1 MKLSAKLLGRV
12 ALPVI
17 ALGLI
22 GFAVATLTPKD
33 TASAVP
39 PATPATAPDSAGA
52 VVAALGV
59 VEPSSEIIAVASE
72 LPGVVRE
79 VFVKSGDLVAAGAP
93 LFRLDGRA
101 LSASLEAQ
109 MASAQQARANS
120 AASASRVPSLQ
131 ANAATAAAG
140 IAQAEAAL
148 LTAQGQ
154 VTQALGRLATS
165 RSAAEV
171 ARLTFNDAQARFA
184 LFQNISDPR
193 AISTDERDRARFA
206 MERAKAAYD
215 QAQAS
220 VQEAE
225 GGVAVAQGGVADA
238 RSRIASATSSTKSA
252 QASVIEGQ
260 EAAKA
265 AQAGSAQATAQARVV
280 STDLERLIV
289 RAPIAG
295 QILRINVRLG
305 EFASAGPL
313 TSPLVSMGAVDPLHV
328 RVQIDE
334 EDAARISAGAPAQA
348 TLRGDA
354 AKRIP
359 LTFVRF
365 EPQAIPKTNLN
376 GGAERIDT
384 RVVEAIYA
392 FDRKSYAAFVGQ
404 QMDVF
409 VTARPLMASAQ
420 AQIKA
425 PAQSS
430 ASGVTK

>member
-1 MKLSAKLLGRV
+1 MKLSFKLLGRLI
-12 ALPVI
+12 LPVI
-17 ALGLI
+17 ALGAI
-22 GFAVATLTPKD
+22 VFAVSTISAKDKPTNTL
-33 TASAVP
+33 
-39 PATPATAPDSAGA
+39 PATPATAPDTGGS

-59 VEPSSEIIAVASE
+59 IEPSSETIGVATE
-72 LPGVVRE
+72 LSGVVRE
-79 VFVKSGDLVAAGAP
+79 VFVKPGDLVAAGAP

-109 MASAQQARANS
+109 IASAEQARATS
-120 AASASRVPSLQ
+120 AASASRIPSLQ
-131 ANAATAAAG
+131 ANANTAQAG
-140 IAQAEAAL
+140 IAQAQAAL
-148 LTAQGQ
+148 ETARGQVQQAQGR
-154 VTQALGRLATS
+154 VANNRA
-165 RSAAEV
+165 AAEV
-171 ARLTFNDAQARFA
+171 ARLAYADAQARYA

-215 QAQAS
+215 QAIAS
-220 VQEAE
+220 VQEAN
-225 GGVAVAQGGVADA
+225 GGVSVAQGAVADA
-238 RSRIASATSSTKSA
+238 QSRIASARSA
-252 QASVIEGQ
+252 VTAARATIVEGQ
-260 EAAKA
+260 ETAAA
-265 AQAGSAQATAQARVV
+265 ARAGSASAGAQARVV
-280 STDLERLIV
+280 ATDLERLVV

-295 QILRINVRLG
+295 QILRLNVRLG

-313 TSPLVSMGAVDPLHV
+313 ADPLVAMGAVDPLHV

-354 AKRIP
+354 ANRIP

-376 GGAERIDT
+376 GGGERIDT

-392 FDRKSYAAFVGQ
+392 FDRGNLSAFVGQ

-409 VTARPLMASAQ
+409 VTARPIARA
-420 AQIKA
+420 A
-425 PAQSS
+425 PVPA
-430 ASGVTK
+430 AEAKK

>member
-1 MKLSAKLLGRV
+1 MKLSFKLLGRV

-22 GFAVATLTPKD
+22 GFAVATLSPQENAK
-33 TASAVP
+33 AEP
-39 PATPATAPDSAGA
+39 PAAPATAPDTNET

-59 VEPSSEIIAVASE
+59 IEPSSETIGVASE

-79 VFVKSGDLVAAGAP
+79 VFVRPGDLVAPGAP

-109 MASAQQARANS
+109 IANAEQARANS
-120 AASASRVPSLQ
+120 AASNSRVAPLQ
-131 ANAATAAAG
+131 ANVATAMAS
-140 IAQAEAAL
+140 IAQAQAAL
-148 LTAQGQ
+148 QTAQGQ
-154 VTQALGRLATS
+154 VQQAQGRVANA
-165 RSAAEV
+165 RAAGEV
-171 ARLTFNDAQARFA
+171 ARLAYADARARYA

-215 QAQAS
+215 QTVAS

-225 GGVAVAQGGVADA
+225 GGVSVAKGSVADA
-238 RSRIASATSSTKSA
+238 QSRIVSAKSA
-252 QASVIEGQ
+252 VESARATVLEGQ
-260 EAAKA
+260 ENAKA
-265 AQAGSAQATAQARVV
+265 AQAGTAQAGAQARVV
-280 STDLERLIV
+280 ATDLERLIV
-289 RAPIAG
+289 RAPIGG
-295 QILRINVRLG
+295 QILRLNVRLG

-313 TSPLVSMGAVDPLHV
+313 AEPLVSIGAVDPLHV

-334 EDAARISAGAPAQA
+334 EDAGRISAGAPAQA

-354 AKRIP
+354 TNRIP

-365 EPQAIPKTNLN
+365 EPLAVPKTNLN
-376 GGAERIDT
+376 GGGERVDT

-392 FDRKSYAAFVGQ
+392 FDRGDLTAFVGQ

-409 VTARPLMASAQ
+409 VSARPMAVV
-420 AQIKA
+420 A
-425 PAQSS
+425 PAPVP
-430 ASGVTK
+430 AKEVAK